1 MPLVVVIEID
11 TEGDNDGVKD
21 EVNDW
26 TVVLVVTTGRAGV
39 VVESTTAVVV
49 V

>member
-1 MPLVVVIEID
+1 VVTEID
-11 TEGDNDGVKD
+11 KEGDNDEVKD

-26 TVVLVVTTGRAGV
+26 IVVVTTGSV

>member
-1 MPLVVVIEID
+1 MPLEVVV
-11 TEGDNDGVKD
+11 TETDKVGDSDGVKD

-26 TVVLVVTTGRAGV
+26 IVVVTTGRVV

-49 V
+49 VV

>member
-1 MPLVVVIEID
+1 VPLEVVVIETD
-11 TEGDNDGVKD
+11 KVGDGVKD

-26 TVVLVVTTGRAGV
+26 IVVVTTGRV

-49 V
+49 VVW